1 MKFVIIVIVVILLIY
16 IISKRNSFNE
26 LRRSIKHQESSIGIQ
41 IEKRS
46 RCLHDAMNIAQ
57 LACSHEVGGME
68 RLTARDQLNQL
79 AYLGEKYPSLSSHS
93 SFTMSIHEAFE
104 LNRDITASK
113 EMLDGNINRYNNAI
127 TSFPG
132 LLVAA
137 MFGYKPEKFVDE
149 DSAAEN
155 RKMHKQEVD
164 FSQYSQF

>member
-46 RCLHDAMNIAQ
+46 RCLHDAMNIAK

-79 AYLGEKYPSLSSHS
+79 AYLGEKYPSLSSQPQ
-93 SFTMSIHEAFE
+93 
-104 LNRDITASK
+104 K
-113 EMLDGNINRYNNAI
+113 G
-127 TSFPG
+127 G
-132 LLVAA
+132 LFGGDPQGLRCGGQGCGRVAA
-137 MFGYKPEKFVDE
+137 GAGPGQV
-149 DSAAEN
+149 SAFPQIALPA
-155 RKMHKQEVD
+155 HFLYLTSPD
-164 FSQYSQF
+164 PSS